1 MHQHSRYCPPREV
14 SSTAP
19 QETIAPL
26 WPTETSLPEFWK
38 KFSTGWAPSRPQ
50 VSRMTNESRSD
61 RPGPVITSSWQVWRL
76 TQVRSWDNLGASREQ
91 PRTTWELAGSSP
103 EQPGS

>member
-26 WPTETSLPEFWK
+26 WPTETSLPEFGK
-38 KFSTGWAPSRPQ
+38 KFSRL
-50 VSRMTNESRSD
+50 TNESRTD
-61 RPGPVITSSWQVWRL
+61 RPGPVITSSWQV
-76 TQVRSWDNLGASREQ
+76 
-91 PRTTWELAGSSP
+91 
-103 EQPGS
+103 

>member
-1 MHQHSRYCPPREV
+1 MLQHSRYCLPREV

-26 WPTETSLPEFWK
+26 WPTETSLLEFWK

-76 TQVRSWDNLGASREQ
+76 TQVRSWDNLGGSREQ
-91 PRTTWELAGSSP
+91 PRKAWELAGSRA
-103 EQPGS
+103 EHTGS